1 MNIMRIRYFVE
12 TAACGSFSEAARK
25 VYTSQSNVSKQIAQL
40 EEELGYP
47 LFVREHRKVHLT
59 EAGRYLYEAWE
70 KLPEEIARQ
79 VEHGRKLSEEINHIS
94 IGILE
99 GQDINEML
107 LDKLQQIHKL
117 EEGYVFTL
125 ERNSYKNLRN
135 GLRNGSYDII
145 ITLDFDIMDEWDFDY
160 TVLYQKSPAIAMR
173 KSHPLAKRKDFSLV
187 DLKNE
192 NFVVIS
198 EEESPGGYY
207 RLINSCADCGFKP
220 HIVRTPNS
228 LESLLLCVEM
238 GMGIAL
244 LDQNTRLELSPYV
257 VTVPQ
262 DAKPLAVVA
271 AIQSKEERPI
281 VRRVAEFLGDGKKS
295 KR

>member
-12 TAACGSFSEAARK
+12 TAACGSFSEAARR
-25 VYTSQSNVSKQIAQL
+25 VYTSQSNISKQIAQL

-47 LFVREHRKVHLT
+47 LFIREHRKVHLT
-59 EAGRYLYEAWE
+59 EAGQYLYEQWE
-70 KLPEEIARQ
+70 KLPEQIATQ
-79 VEHGRKLSEEINHIS
+79 VEHGRKLSENVNRIS

-99 GQDINEML
+99 GQDVNEML
-107 LDKLQQIHKL
+107 LDKLEQLHQIN
-117 EEGYVFTL
+117 EGYTFSL

-145 ITLDFDIMDEWDFDY
+145 ITLDFDVMEEWDFEY
-160 TVLYQKSPAIAMR
+160 KVMYQKSPAIAMR
-173 KSHPLAKRKDFSLV
+173 KSHPLAKRADFSLA

-198 EEESPGGYY
+198 KEESPGGYN
-207 RLINSCADCGFKP
+207 RLLNSCADCGFKP
-220 HIVRTPNS
+220 HIVREPNS
-228 LESLLLCVEM
+228 LETLLLCVEM

-257 VTVPQ
+257 VTIPQ
-262 DAKPLAVVA
+262 KAKEMAVVA
-271 AIQSKEERPI
+271 AIQSKEERHI
-281 VRRVAEFLGDGKKS
+281 IRRVAEFLAKDE
-295 KR
+295 

>member
-12 TAACGSFSEAARK
+12 TAACGSFSEAARR
-25 VYTSQSNVSKQIAQL
+25 VYTSQSNISKQIAQL

-59 EAGRYLYEAWE
+59 EAGRYLYEQWE
-70 KLPEEIARQ
+70 KLPEEIATQ
-79 VEHGRKLSEEINHIS
+79 VEHGRKLSEEVNRIS

-99 GQDINEML
+99 GQDVNELL
-107 LDKLQQIHKL
+107 LDKLEQIHHI
-117 EEGYVFTL
+117 ESGYTFTL

-145 ITLDFDIMDEWDFDY
+145 ITLDFDIAEEWDFDY

-173 KSHPLAKRKDFSLV
+173 KSHPLANRKDFSLE

-198 EEESPGGYY
+198 EEESPGGYR
-207 RLINSCADCGFKP
+207 RLINSCAECGFKP
-220 HIVRTPNS
+220 HIVRAPNS

-257 VTVPQ
+257 VTIPQ
-262 DAKPLAVVA
+262 KAQPLAVVA

-281 VRRVAEFLGDGKKS
+281 IRRIAEFLGEGES
-295 KR
+295 VS